1 MNVRKTTTLL
11 RRTASGFRYAFFT
24 LTHPI
29 RGFYEMRFE
38 GQGSLSGSCA
48 VILLFVI
55 SMIFNAQLNGFIFN
69 TNNVKEFNII
79 RQIVNVLA
87 PIVLWCTANWSVTV
101 LLDGEGRFKDIFM
114 ATGYALLPFAISNY
128 LTLIATNILSGD
140 EAAFV
145 GIITSLGIF
154 WTALLLFCGILTV
167 HQFTV
172 TRNVVS
178 ILLTVFGM
186 AFIIFLLILLA
197 GIFDKLFSYIQSII
211 TEVSLR

>member
-1 MNVRKTTTLL
+1 MKIKTVL
-11 RRTASGFRYAFFT
+11 RRTVTGFRYAFFT

-38 GQGSLSGSCA
+38 GRGSLSGACM

-55 SMIFNAQLNGFIFN
+55 SMIFNRQLNGFIFN
-69 TNNVKEFNII
+69 TNNVKDFNVL
-79 RQIVNVLA
+79 RQIANIVM
-87 PIVLWCTANWSVTV
+87 PILLWCTANWSVTV

-114 ATGYALLPFAISNY
+114 ATGYALLPFAISNCI
-128 LTLIATNILSGD
+128 TLIATNVLSGD

-145 GIITSLGIF
+145 GIIAAVGIF
-154 WTALLLFCGILTV
+154 WTVLLLFCGILTV

-186 AFIIFLLILLA
+186 AFIVFLMILLA
-197 GIFDKLFSYIQSII
+197 GIFDKLFSYVESII